1 MPFIWWL
8 SVWHTGYQ
16 RMRLRMTW
24 IRRDKCSTMHDCF
37 YGLLNWRVSHWGWT
51 TYWSTLVSPEQ
62 NWQCH
67 SVRVISWTWYQTGWF
82 MGSTQLCL
90 SLGKSCQL
98 WLWVKMP
105 VGCLWVLRLLHNK
118 YTGYNWSIYCWDI
131 CVTVLSL
138 LERERQVT
146 RCCPTLLGILSARWP
161 NTDLLLGWALLGS
174 AYRRRSLLQSTPTL
188 EGGQCTGAHL
198 TKRLGG

>member
-37 YGLLNWRVSHWGWT
+37 YGLLNWKVSHWGWI

-82 MGSTQLCL
+82 MGSTWLCL

-98 WLWVKMP
+98 WLWAKMS
-105 VGCLWVLRLLHNK
+105 VGCLQGCPKMEQAIGFPVTSHP
-118 YTGYNWSIYCWDI
+118 TGGAFGRCWEMSQHIEWECHDGN
-131 CVTVLSL
+131 LKHS
-138 LERERQVT
+138 
-146 RCCPTLLGILSARWP
+146 PTAG
-161 NTDLLLGWALLGS
+161 
-174 AYRRRSLLQSTPTL
+174 
-188 EGGQCTGAHL
+188 
-198 TKRLGG
+198 